1 MKILLVS
8 DEESKFI
15 WDFFDKE
22 KFRDIEL
29 IISCG
34 DLKKAYLDFLV
45 SMIPAPLYYVPGN
58 HDKSFVSN
66 PPEGCTCLHGKVVT
80 YKGIRF
86 FGLGGCLSPRKDTY
100 EYTEEEMKKLIRK
113 ARWPL
118 WKSGGYDVLVTH
130 APAAGIGEGQ
140 DLFHRG
146 FQCFVTLND
155 RYKPAYH
162 FFGHQHKRYGR
173 TMPER
178 FQRGGTTYLNACGYQ
193 ILEI

>member
-34 DLKKAYLDFLV
+34 DLKKEYLDFLV

-58 HDKSFVSN
+58 HDKAFLEH

-80 YKGIRF
+80 YRGIRF
-86 FGLGGCLSPRKDTY
+86 FGLGGCRSPRRDTY
-100 EYTEEEMKKLIRK
+100 EYTEKDMKKIIRK
-113 ARWPL
+113 SRWQL
-118 WKSGGYDVLVTH
+118 WGSKGYDVLVTH
-130 APAAGIGEGQ
+130 APAAGIGDGE
-140 DLFHRG
+140 DVFHRG
-146 FQCFVTLND
+146 FECFLSLNE
-155 RYKPAYH
+155 RYQPRYH
-162 FFGHQHKRYGR
+162 FFGHQHRRYGR
-173 TMPER
+173 TTPKRCER
-178 FQRGGTTYLNACGYQ
+178 NGTVYLNACGYQ